1 MRKIILATFAA
12 ALLMTV
18 FSGCGRIDDEA
29 EESSFNDNSE
39 KNDSISVTV
48 PPDNAPDDLT
58 ISVSDSDTVST
69 DEESSAASIKINTY
83 RAEDVPE
90 LIGVINDTLE
100 AAAGDFEDF
109 ENVFDEDLIIE
120 VLVRSSYTDETE
132 IEKTLESF
140 TDDMRAQT
148 VRQDYEFLHGPLSE
162 NPCDGEIENLT
173 LQCYDKTLDEAIL
186 FDLNFDMKCRDGMVT
201 FVGNA
206 YKLDGKWGAMFEPTE
221 YREETDQLSSLL
233 TEGE

>member
-1 MRKIILATFAA
+1 MIDEGENKELEKKKKLIKKEEFQTAQSSLKFKKKLIVLISILILVLIIIISLILIYT
-12 ALLMTV
+12 LNNNNETNNEDDVEVLPPLV
-18 FSGCGRIDDEA
+18 FNSTSGNNTHTIIFMPGL
-29 EESSFNDNSE
+29 SNS
-39 KNDSISVTV
+39 
-48 PPDNAPDDLT
+48 P
-58 ISVSDSDTVST
+58 
-69 DEESSAASIKINTY
+69 
-83 RAEDVPE
+83 
-90 LIGVINDTLE
+90 
-100 AAAGDFEDF
+100 EDF